1 MSDTPILAQSPPVAR
16 LLAAGSTRTRHAI
29 SPDQLA
35 RRRAMVTWSKRL
47 LPLVALG
54 LLASVA
60 LWPELE
66 RQTDEARIAIHRM
79 SAVTGNGRLLDAHYQ
94 SVDQKGRPYTVT
106 AAVAVQA
113 GPQRVNLTSPKGDV
127 TLQNGSWL
135 LMQSKEGVYL
145 QHAGQLDLSGDV
157 TLYRDD
163 GTTMRSA
170 TASID
175 LKSGAAASFDTVSA
189 EGPFGTLDATGVMLV
204 DKGGIIQFAGPARL
218 ILNPRKQ

>member
-1 MSDTPILAQSPPVAR
+1 MPAQRPPVSR
-16 LLAAGSTRTRHAI
+16 LIATGSSRTRHAI
-29 SPDQLA
+29 SPDQIA

-94 SVDQKGRPYTVT
+94 SVDEKGRPYTVT

-135 LMQSKEGVYL
+135 LVQSKQGVYM
-145 QHAGQLDLSGDV
+145 QHSGQLDLSGDV

-163 GTTMRSA
+163 GTTLRSP

-175 LKSGAAASFDTVSA
+175 LKSGAAAGFDTVSA
-189 EGPFGTLDATGVMLV
+189 EGPFGTLDATGFMLV
-204 DKGGIIQFAGPARL
+204 DKGGVIQFSGPARL
-218 ILNPRKQ
+218 ILNQSKQ